1 MCIVPSC
8 AGISDFYFTFSYG
21 TRAQLAPL
29 RQYTRKSSQLGRH
42 AAAVTD
48 GDRNAPQR
56 GVETRPTASAT
67 ALLQSSIVTR
77 GPLLPRRCR
86 RERRVASS
94 LSPSTSRSDT
104 TPGAPSSEAPHGKCH
119 GAARRKK
126 TPGHGSARCRT
137 PVCLRVRVAARS
149 HRDPSPMNES
159 APPRRDA
166 LLAPCAASGHHFRRW
181 RQK

>member
-29 RQYTRKSSQLGRH
+29 RQYTRKSSQH
-42 AAAVTD
+42 TCVAAAAVTD

-56 GVETRPTASAT
+56 GVETRPT

-166 LLAPCAASGHHFRRW
+166 LLAPCAAAGHHFCRW